1 MYLPT
6 YIHTHIC
13 THTHPITYTYKFLRT
28 YLNIGFLFLVVC
40 MMWTGSKSAG
50 PSHIT
55 ECEYRDNNAKKNIQR
70 ANIILLRESE
80 RRRECKVY
88 TCLVYL
94 KLILIKSYLTN
105 KKMREHISGS
115 HIPKTSPIIGPH
127 YSSVND
133 LFHNKFKSCLY
144 SICLCHFLSK

>member
-1 MYLPT
+1 
-6 YIHTHIC
+6 
-13 THTHPITYTYKFLRT
+13 
-28 YLNIGFLFLVVC
+28 
-40 MMWTGSKSAG
+40 MWTGSKSAG

-115 HIPKTSPIIGPH
+115 HIQQTSRIIRPH

-144 SICLCHFLSK
+144 SICLCHFLSKHFLIFMSVMYYAQILQEETQTVREHMQRNPERESERECL